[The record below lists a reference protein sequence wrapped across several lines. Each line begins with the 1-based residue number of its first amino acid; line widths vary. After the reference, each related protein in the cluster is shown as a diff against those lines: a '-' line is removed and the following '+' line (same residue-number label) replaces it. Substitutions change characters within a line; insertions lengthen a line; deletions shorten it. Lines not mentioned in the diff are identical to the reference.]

1 MFDRLGAFV
10 SRYHLLVLLGWTVLV
25 AVIAWKAP
33 NWDDITYDGD
43 FAYLPAWVTSV
54 QGEKLLQEAFPDIKA
69 KSQIILVVARHN
81 GPLQPADM
89 AVVDRL
95 FHEFAPAGEQGVVE
109 GDDEDLIA
117 SAWSYQ
123 SQVVGRKLISQP
135 SKDQPGQATLVA
147 LMLRNEFMAIENMAR
162 VKEINDRLIEI
173 QNEEDFPEGLELGI
187 TGSAAVGVDYLYAAA
202 ESIQNTELTTI
213 VLVVFILL
221 LVYRAP
227 GLVIVPL
234 VTIAASVGV
243 AKGLVAMLVDY
254 SNGVDWLDFKVFS
267 TTEIFIIVILFG
279 AGTDYCLFL
288 ISRYREEL
296 RRGHEP
302 KPAIATALGQV
313 GNALAASAL
322 TTIFGLGMMFFADF
336 GKFSNSG
343 PAIALCLAV
352 ALAACLTLAP
362 ALLRAGGRIVFWPF
376 GTAAANG
383 TTEGDD
389 SSLFGGFWERLS
401 RVVITRPGLILLA
414 AVLLLAPLVY
424 AGLEVP
430 LTYDL
435 LGELKSD
442 RASVRGTK
450 LLCQY
455 FDPGQTGP
463 VTILARLDQGQF
475 DTQEGENK
483 ISRLT
488 GFLYYLQYKTDDGGK
503 TTTIDPILSVR
514 SRTEPLGDRPGS
526 YGKLAV
532 LHQPET
538 ELIFLAHAPQYH
550 GKVTRLDLI
559 LPYDP
564 FSHKSI
570 ELLGFIENRLQGL
583 ADGSCSQWSDDQWP
597 EQLAPDYRQQ
607 LCADWKGADFHFT
620 GTTAVIRDLAAVTA
634 ADQIRIQILVVIAV
648 LAVLILILRR
658 PGICVYLIF
667 SVLLGFFVTIGITEL
682 FFSWLYG
689 DTFHGLDWKVPLF
702 LFVILIAVGEDYN
715 IYLATRVFE
724 EQRRRGPTEGLRVA
738 VVLTGGIIT
747 SCGVIMAGTFASMAT
762 GTLRAMI
769 ELGFALALGVLL
781 DTFII
786 RTILVPAF
794 LAILARRQESR
805 HLAPRDEASS
815 RGARRLL

>member
-1 MFDRLGAFV
+1 MSLPPATN
-10 SRYHLLVLLGWTVLV
+10 SRR
-25 AVIAWKAP
+25 AK
-33 NWDDITYDGD
+33 
-43 FAYLPAWVTSV
+43 PAA
-54 QGEKLLQEAFPDIKA
+54 KPIK
-69 KSQIILVVARHN
+69 
-81 GPLQPADM
+81 
-89 AVVDRL
+89 
-95 FHEFAPAGEQGVVE
+95 
-109 GDDEDLIA
+109 
-117 SAWSYQ
+117 
-123 SQVVGRKLISQP
+123 
-135 SKDQPGQATLVA
+135 QPGQATLVA
-147 LMLRNEFMAIENMAR
+147 LMLRNEFMAIENMAP
-162 VKEINDRLIEI
+162 VKQIHDRLIEI
-173 QNEEDFPEGLELGI
+173 QNEEDFPEGLELGM

-213 VLVVFILL
+213 ALVIFILL

-234 VTIAASVGV
+234 VTIAASVWV
-243 AKGLVAMLVDY
+243 AKGLVAMLVAY
-254 SNGVDWLDFKVFS
+254 SNGAEWLDFKVFS

-296 RRGHEP
+296 RRGREP
-302 KPAIATALGQV
+302 KPAIAMALGQV
-313 GNALAASAL
+313 GDALAASAL
-322 TTIFGLGMMFFADF
+322 TTIFGLAMMFFADF

-362 ALLRAGGRIVFWPF
+362 ALLRASGPIVFWPF
-376 GTAAANG
+376 GTKATNG
-383 TTEGDD
+383 TTEGVGA
-389 SSLFGGFWERLS
+389 SLFGGFWQRLS
-401 RVVITRPGLILLA
+401 RLVITRPGLILLA

-424 AGLEVP
+424 AGLDVP

-450 LLCQY
+450 LLCRY

-463 VTILARLDQGQF
+463 VTILARHDEGQF
-475 DTQEGENK
+475 DTPDGEYK

-488 GFLYYLQYKTDDGGK
+488 GFLYYLQYEAEEDHK
-503 TTTIDPILSVR
+503 TTVIDPILSVR

-526 YGKLAV
+526 YGEMV
-532 LHQPET
+532 RRSHRET
-538 ELIFLAHAPQYH
+538 ELIFLAHAPEYQ

-559 LPYDP
+559 LPFDP
-564 FSHKSI
+564 FSRKSI
-570 ELLGFIENRLQGL
+570 ELLDFIESRLRGL
-583 ADGSCSQWSDDQWP
+583 SDGSCAQWSDDQWP
-597 EQLAPDYRQQ
+597 AQLPPDYRRQ
-607 LCADWKGADFHFT
+607 LCADWKGAEFHFT

-634 ADQIRIQILVVIAV
+634 ADQIRIQILVVVAV

-724 EQRRRGPTEGLRVA
+724 EQRRRGPLEGLRVA

-794 LAILARRQESR
+794 LALLARRQDSS
-805 HLAPRDEASS
+805 HLAPRDAATSG
-815 RGARRLL
+815 R

>member
-10 SRYHLLVLLGWTVLV
+10 SRHYLLVLLGWAALV
-25 AVIAWKAP
+25 AGIVWKAP

-54 QGEKLLQEAFPDIKA
+54 QGEELLQRAFPDVKA
-69 KSQIILVVARHN
+69 KSQIILVVARRD
-81 GPLQPADM
+81 GPLQEADK
-89 AVVDRL
+89 AVADRL
-95 FHEFAPAGEQGVVE
+95 FEEFAPGGEQGVVE
-109 GDDEDLIA
+109 GNGDDLIT
-117 SAWSYQ
+117 SAWSYR

-135 SKDQPGQATLVA
+135 GKDQPGQATLIA

-162 VKEINDRLIEI
+162 VKQISDRLLEI
-173 QNEEDFPEGLELGI
+173 QNEEGFPEGLELGI
-187 TGSAAVGVDYLYAAA
+187 TGSAAVGADYLYAAA

-213 VLVVFILL
+213 VLVIFILL

-234 VTIAASVGV
+234 VTIVASVSV

-296 RRGHEP
+296 RRGQELR
-302 KPAIATALGQV
+302 PAIATALGQV
-313 GNALAASAL
+313 GDALAASAL

-362 ALLRAGGRIVFWPF
+362 ALLRASGRVVFWPF
-376 GTAAANG
+376 GTKATNG
-383 TTEGDD
+383 TTEGGGP
-389 SSLFGGFWERLS
+389 SLFGGFWERLS
-401 RVVITRPGLILLA
+401 RVVIARPGLILLA

-442 RASVRGTK
+442 RVSVQGTG
-450 LLCQY
+450 LLGRY

-463 VTILARLDQGQF
+463 VTILARHDDGEF
-475 DTQEGENK
+475 DTLQGKKK
-483 ISRLT
+483 IARLT
-488 GFLYYLQYKTDDGGK
+488 GFLYYLRYEAEEGGR
-503 TTTIDPILSVR
+503 TTTVDPILSVR
-514 SRTEPLGDRPGS
+514 SLAEPLGDRPGS
-526 YGKLAV
+526 YGKLV
-532 LHQPET
+532 EVEHPET
-538 ELIFLAHAPQYH
+538 KLTFLAHAPEFR

-564 FSHKSI
+564 FSRKSI
-570 ELLGFIENRLQGL
+570 ELLDFIESRLQGL
-583 ADGSCSQWSDDQWP
+583 SDGSCARWSDDQWP
-597 EQLAPDYRQQ
+597 EPLAPDYVRQ
-607 LCADWKGADFHFT
+607 LCADWKGAEFHFT

-634 ADQIRIQILVVIAV
+634 ADQIRIQVLVVVAV

-667 SVLLGFFVTIGITEL
+667 SVLLGFFVTIGITEM

-689 DTFHGLDWKVPLF
+689 ATFHGLDWKVPLF

-715 IYLATRVFE
+715 IYLTTRVFE
-724 EQRRRGPTEGLRVA
+724 EQRRRGPIEGLRVA

-794 LAILARRQESR
+794 LALLARRETT
-805 HLAPRDEASS
+805 PGE
-815 RGARRLL
+815 